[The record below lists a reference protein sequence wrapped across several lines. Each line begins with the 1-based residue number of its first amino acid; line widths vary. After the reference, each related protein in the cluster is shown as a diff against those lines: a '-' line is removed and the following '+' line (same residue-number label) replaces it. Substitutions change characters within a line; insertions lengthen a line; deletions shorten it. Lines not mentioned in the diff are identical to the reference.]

1 MHCAPGTD
9 VSVASQGSHS
19 QALEGGLR
27 SHSLL
32 SDGPGP
38 HGLQQLC
45 HRLAKGSDERF
56 SLNEGRIPLF

>member
-9 VSVASQGSHS
+9 VSAASQGSGS
-19 QALEGGLR
+19 QALEGALR

-38 HGLQQLC
+38 HVRQQLC
-45 HRLAKGSDERF
+45 HRLVKGRDERF
-56 SLNEGRIPLF
+56 FP